1 MKNNLEK
8 VIITG
13 GAGFIGSNLAEH
25 LFKNGTKEILI
36 IDDFSTGSF
45 KNIEHLEN
53 INIIDS
59 RIEDVEDLEKQLI
72 LILKKLSMINQ
83 FYFIKNQMLP

>member
-13 GAGFIGSNLAEH
+13 GAGFIGSNLANH

-36 IDDFSTGSF
+36 VDDFSTFGNQ
-45 KNIEHLEN
+45 KNK
-53 INIIDS
+53 
-59 RIEDVEDLEKQLI
+59 RITLYRKFDYDIYNCDMNDLNRKIAPLRPAV
-72 LILKKLSMINQ
+72 N
-83 FYFIKNQMLP
+83 

>member
-25 LFKNGTKEILI
+25 LFKTE
-36 IDDFSTGSF
+36 
-45 KNIEHLEN
+45 
-53 INIIDS
+53 
-59 RIEDVEDLEKQLI
+59 Q
-72 LILKKLSMINQ
+72 KK
-83 FYFIKNQMLP
+83 Y

>member
-45 KNIEHLEN
+45 KNIEHLEY
-53 INIIDS
+53 INIINS
-59 RIEDVEDLEKQLI
+59 RIEDVEDLWADIESA
-72 LILKKLSMINQ
+72 LS
-83 FYFIKNQMLP
+83 KV

>member
-36 IDDFSTGSF
+36 VDDFSTCLLYTSPSPRDAT
-45 KNIEHLEN
+45 L
-53 INIIDS
+53 S
-59 RIEDVEDLEKQLI
+59 RMP
-72 LILKKLSMINQ
+72 SSA
-83 FYFIKNQMLP
+83 

>member
-13 GAGFIGSNLAEH
+13 GAGFIGSNLAQH

-36 IDDFSTGSF
+36 IDDFSTGF
-45 KNIEHLEN
+45 MKNIEHLKN
-53 INIIDS
+53 INIITG
-59 RIEDVEDLEKQLI
+59 RIEDIEDLIYDLNSAFNE
-72 LILKKLSMINQ
+72 ME
-83 FYFIKNQMLP
+83 

>member
-36 IDDFSTGSF
+36 VDSTDQKYKKIVSCNTIF
-45 KNIEHLEN
+45 LDE
-53 INIIDS
+53 
-59 RIEDVEDLEKQLI
+59 
-72 LILKKLSMINQ
+72 KLS
-83 FYFIKNQMLP
+83 

>member
-13 GAGFIGSNLAEH
+13 GAGFIGSNLANH

-36 IDDFSTGSF
+36 IDDLVDTFRFSFGFEPTG
-45 KNIEHLEN
+45 E
-53 INIIDS
+53 IDS
-59 RIEDVEDLEKQLI
+59 VNFPKKISAIFFAVISINLE
-72 LILKKLSMINQ
+72 
-83 FYFIKNQMLP
+83 PT

>member
-36 IDDFSTGSF
+36 VDDFSTGSM
-45 KNIEHLEN
+45 KNIEHLKKT
-53 INIIDS
+53 NIIN
-59 RIEDVEDLEKQLI
+59 V
-72 LILKKLSMINQ
+72 
-83 FYFIKNQMLP
+83 